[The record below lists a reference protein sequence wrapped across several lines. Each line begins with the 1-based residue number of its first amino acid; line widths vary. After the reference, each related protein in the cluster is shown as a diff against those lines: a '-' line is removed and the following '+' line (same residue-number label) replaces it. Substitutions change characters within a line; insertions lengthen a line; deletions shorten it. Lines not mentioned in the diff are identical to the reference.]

1 MKKTKDWTPRA
12 ARIGIVT
19 AALWLCTS
27 VPQAQSF
34 RSSSDIVPLFVT
46 VTDTGGRLVAGLT
59 REDFQIFDNGAPQPV
74 ALFDSHP
81 QPISLIALLDLSGSM
96 ADNLPLLRRAC
107 LDLLGRLG
115 PHDVAKLGVFGQG
128 IAFSPTFTRDSEQL
142 IALLPKSIP
151 STAPTPLWR
160 AIDASMDAVQSPS
173 SSRRV
178 ILVLSD
184 GKDSGPEIGQKLVTP
199 QNVRDRAER
208 EDVMVYG
215 IGLRSAPGPVA
226 PGGVR
231 ALADVLK
238 SPAPD
243 PTLGTLALGTG
254 GGYIELH
261 GREDLAETFARIAD
275 ELHRQYMLGFM
286 PPVRDGKVHTVEVR
300 MRNPGL
306 RSQARKTYIAPR

>member
-1 MKKTKDWTPRA
+1 MKMPRA
-12 ARIGIVT
+12 AQIGLVVIAVWL
-19 AALWLCTS
+19 LWGSGTR
-27 VPQAQSF
+27 AQSF

-46 VTDTGGRLVAGLT
+46 VTDSNGRLIGGLT

-74 ALFDSHP
+74 ALFDSMP

-96 ADNLPLLRRAC
+96 AENLSIVRRAC
-107 LDLLGRLG
+107 LDLLAHLG
-115 PHDVAKLGVFGQG
+115 PGDVAKLGMFGQT
-128 IAFSPTFTRDSEQL
+128 IAFSPAFTRDPAQL
-142 IALLPKSIP
+142 ISLLPKSIP

-160 AIDASMDAVQSPS
+160 AIDEAMNAVRPATSG
-173 SSRRV
+173 RRV

-184 GKDSGPEIGQKLVTP
+184 GKDTGPEIGHKLVTP

-226 PGGVR
+226 PGGIR
-231 ALADVLK
+231 SLADVLK

-243 PTLGTLALGTG
+243 PTLGSLALGTG
-254 GGYIELH
+254 GGYVELH
-261 GREDLAETFARIAD
+261 GREDIADTFARIAD
-275 ELHRQYMLGFM
+275 ELHRQYMLGFL

-300 MRNPGL
+300 VRNPGL
-306 RSQARKTYIAPR
+306 RSQARKTYLAPR

>member
-1 MKKTKDWTPRA
+1 MSRVTH
-12 ARIGIVT
+12 IGIL
-19 AALWLCTS
+19 AAATWLLCTT
-27 VPQAQSF
+27 VPRAQSF

-46 VTDTGGRLVAGLT
+46 VTDREGRLVGGLT

-74 ALFDSHP
+74 AVFDSIP

-96 ADNLPLLRRAC
+96 ADNLPIIRRAC
-107 LDLLGRLG
+107 LDLLGHLG
-115 PHDVAKLGVFGQG
+115 PSDVAKLGIFGQK
-128 IAFSPTFTRDSEQL
+128 IAFSPAFTRNPEQL
-142 IALLPKSIP
+142 TSLLPASIP

-160 AIDASMDAVQSPS
+160 AIDEAMTAVQSATS
-173 SSRRV
+173 GRRV

-184 GKDSGPEIGQKLVTP
+184 GKDNGPEIGQKLVTP

-226 PGGVR
+226 PGGIR
-231 ALADVLK
+231 SLADVLK

-243 PTLGTLALGTG
+243 PTLGSLALGTG

-261 GREDLAETFARIAD
+261 GREDIAETFTRIAD
-275 ELHRQYMLGFM
+275 ELHRQYMLGFT

-300 MRNPGL
+300 IRSPGL
-306 RSQARKTYIAPR
+306 RSQARKTYLAPR

>member
-1 MKKTKDWTPRA
+1 MKKRPRPA
-12 ARIGIVT
+12 WLGLLAVALVYGIV
-19 AALWLCTS
+19 
-27 VPQAQSF
+27 PHAQSF

-46 VTDTGGRLVAGLT
+46 VTDTQGRLVAGLT
-59 REDFQIFDNGAPQPV
+59 REDFQIFDDGAAQPV
-74 ALFDSHP
+74 MVFDSIP

-96 ADNLPLLRRAC
+96 ADNLPMIRRAC

-115 PHDVAKLGVFGQG
+115 PSDVAKLGMFGQK
-128 IAFSPTFTRDSEQL
+128 IAFSPAFTRDPEQL
-142 IALLPKSIP
+142 ISLLPKSIP
-151 STAPTPLWR
+151 ATAPTPLWR
-160 AIDASMDAVQSPS
+160 AIDEAMTAVQPAASG
-173 SSRRV
+173 RRV

-184 GKDSGPEIGQKLVTP
+184 GKDTGPEIGQKLVTP

-231 ALADVLK
+231 SLADVLR

-254 GGYIELH
+254 GGYVELH
-261 GREDLAETFARIAD
+261 GREDIADTFARIAD
-275 ELHRQYMLGFM
+275 ELHRQYMLGFT
-286 PPVRDGKVHTVEVR
+286 PPVRDGRVHTVEVR
-300 MRNPGL
+300 LRNPAL
-306 RSQARKTYIAPR
+306 RSQARKTYVAPR

>member
-1 MKKTKDWTPRA
+1 MKNGM
-12 ARIGIVT
+12 ARITRIVWIAVAAWLYTT
-19 AALWLCTS
+19 A
-27 VPQAQSF
+27 PQAQSF

-46 VTDTGGRLVAGLT
+46 VTDGSGRLVAGLT
-59 REDFQIFDNGAPQPV
+59 RDDFQILDNGVPQPV
-74 ALFDSHP
+74 ALFDSAA

-96 ADNLPLLRRAC
+96 ADNLSIVRRAC

-115 PHDVAKLGVFGQG
+115 AHDVAKLGVFGQQ
-128 IAFSPTFTRDSEQL
+128 IAFSPRFARDPDQL
-142 IALLPKSIP
+142 IPLLPKSIP
-151 STAPTPLWR
+151 SSAPTPLWR
-160 AIDASMDAVQSPS
+160 AIDEAMTAVQPAASG
-173 SSRRV
+173 RRV

-184 GKDSGPEIGQKLVTP
+184 GKDTGPEIGQKLVTP

-231 ALADVLK
+231 SLADVLK

-254 GGYIELH
+254 GGYVELN
-261 GREDLAETFARIAD
+261 GREDIAETFARIAD
-275 ELHRQYMLGFM
+275 ELHRQYMLGFT
-286 PPVRDGKVHTVEVR
+286 PPVRDGKIHTVEVR
-300 MRNPGL
+300 MRNPSL
-306 RSQARKTYIAPR
+306 RSQARKTYVAPR